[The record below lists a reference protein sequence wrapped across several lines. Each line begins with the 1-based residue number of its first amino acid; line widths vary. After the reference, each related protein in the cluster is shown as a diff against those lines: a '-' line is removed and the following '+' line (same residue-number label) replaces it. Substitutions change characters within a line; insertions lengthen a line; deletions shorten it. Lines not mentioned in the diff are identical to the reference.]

1 MVKGS
6 EVRRQEHGDGRQAL
20 TPAPAP
26 GLLISSDGAAAG
38 VPTTHNSDERHAEG
52 RSMKRNI
59 NEELPGNH
67 PRQHDYD
74 TNQYGSASSSSNI
87 DDTKRIRLQINTN
100 DKQQQQQSSSAATS
114 GSPIVSERIDGKTI
128 SISDASSHVS
138 NKTNSSNNIHDV
150 KGNTI
155 NTTST
160 TAITTSS
167 IVNNNLPATPSSSA
181 LKATTTTMPSLTDIY
196 GRIPGKEPK
205 HTIPCPNDCGRQ
217 LSSSR
222 LALHLEKC
230 LGLVTSSRRGSG
242 GAGKLSSAVAA
253 AAAAASAR
261 SATPITT
268 TTAKVRGG
276 DKKVAKPGKQTR
288 RRSSK
293 VT

>member
-1 MVKGS
+1 MKGS
-6 EVRRQEHGDGRQAL
+6 EARRQEHGDGTQAL
-20 TPAPAP
+20 
-26 GLLISSDGAAAG
+26 ISTDRDGAAAAAG
-38 VPTTHNSDERHAEG
+38 VTTVHYSDQRQVSG
-52 RSMKRNI
+52 GSLKRNN

-67 PRQHDYD
+67 PQQHDD
-74 TNQYGSASSSSNI
+74 TNQYGRTSSSSNI
-87 DDTKRIRLQINTN
+87 GDTKRIRLQINTN
-100 DKQQQQQSSSAATS
+100 DTQQQQSPSAATS
-114 GSPIVSERIDGKTI
+114 GSPIIVSEKIDGKSI
-128 SISDASSHVS
+128 SVSDASSYVGI
-138 NKTNSSNNIHDV
+138 KTNNNIHDV

-160 TAITTSS
+160 TSSTTSS
-167 IVNNNLPATPSSSA
+167 IVICNLPTTPSSA
-181 LKATTTTMPSLTDIY
+181 LKATTSAMPSLTDIY

-242 GAGKLSSAVAA
+242 GAGKLSSAAA
-253 AAAAASAR
+253 AAAAAAAAVVASAR
-261 SATPITT
+261 GPTPITT

-288 RRSSK
+288 RKSSK